1 MCYETMDGKRIGFQ
15 NYNIFGNPGI
25 RQHNTSSIVLLKS
38 IFLLWYFVTTKGSKF
53 EARPHNVTFGHEVYR
68 TSLMPVKVYGL
79 DYFILLDRDG
89 FFYDNGRL
97 YDMIKEST
105 ENKVNLSANKTGP
118 GVVIDSKEDRIK
130 HMKSLYQRNKNT
142 SHIDHVIASQTQS
155 GTTVTPTSSQQ

>member
-1 MCYETMDGKRIGFQ
+1 
-15 NYNIFGNPGI
+15 
-25 RQHNTSSIVLLKS
+25 
-38 IFLLWYFVTTKGSKF
+38 
-53 EARPHNVTFGHEVYR
+53 
-68 TSLMPVKVYGL
+68 MPVKVYGL